1 MSDDKQQNRS
11 HSLIIEER
19 KKLTISGVLDVLCFD
34 ERAIILETTLGE
46 LTIKGEG
53 LHIEGFN
60 SETGDLSAIGR
71 VAVFAYTGD
80 GKKGGSLF
88 GRIFR

>member
-1 MSDDKQQNRS
+1 MSGDKQNLS

-19 KKLTISGVLDVLCFD
+19 KKLTVSGVLDVLCFD

-60 SETGDLSAIGR
+60 SETGDLSAVGR
-71 VAVFAYTGD
+71 VAAFAYTGD
-80 GKKGGSLF
+80 GQKGGSLF
-88 GRIFR
+88 GKIFR